1 MRASIKRFLST
12 RIPNHHTIFEA
23 SDGSEAVE
31 LYEREHPDW
40 VLMDIMMEPM
50 DGLAASRRIIS
61 AHPDAKIIILT
72 NFADKHTRQAAEE
85 AGVRAFLPKE
95 QLNDITSV
103 LFEH

>member
-1 MRASIKRFLST
+1 MRASIKSFLST
-12 RIPNHHTIFEA
+12 KIPNHHTIYEA
-23 SDGSEAVE
+23 SDGSEAVD

-50 DGLAASRRIIS
+50 DGLVASRKIMT
-61 AHPDAKIIILT
+61 AHPEAKIIILT
-72 NFADKHTRQAAEE
+72 NFDDKRYRQAAQE

-95 QLNDITSV
+95 QLNNITAV